1 MLQIRVKF
9 PDRRTPERI
18 SKSNLRLAT
27 KAGSKLRSGALSFSG
42 IVYGKTEVF
51 CNVKEVKETPAEEAE
66 AEPPEETQDDVEE
79 AKETPVEEPEEAEPP
94 EEAQDDVEEAKET
107 PLEEPEE
114 IPGKPVE
121 EVQEAQ
127 ETPAE
132 EAQEA
137 EETPAEEA
145 DETPAEETPNTYVI
159 LSSCFCAPLLMCK
172 PMSSSFHAPLL
183 MLFA

>member
-27 KAGSKLRSGALSFSG
+27 KAGSKLQSGALSFSG

-66 AEPPEETQDDVEE
+66 AEPPEEAQDDVEE
-79 AKETPVEEPEEAEPP
+79 VKETPVEEPEEAEPP

-107 PLEEPEE
+107 PLEE
-114 IPGKPVE
+114 
-121 EVQEAQ
+121 AQ

-132 EAQEA
+132 EAQEKRDQTQPYIQCYGVELA
-137 EETPAEEA
+137 SETS
-145 DETPAEETPNTYVI
+145 Y
-159 LSSCFCAPLLMCK
+159 LG
-172 PMSSSFHAPLL
+172 
-183 MLFA
+183 